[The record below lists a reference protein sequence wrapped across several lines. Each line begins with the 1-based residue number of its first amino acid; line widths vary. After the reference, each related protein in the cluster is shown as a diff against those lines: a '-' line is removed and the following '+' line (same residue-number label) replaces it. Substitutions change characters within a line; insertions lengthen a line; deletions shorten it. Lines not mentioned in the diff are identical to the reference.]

1 MKNMIIATMIIVA
14 MIIPSLSLTTL
25 YDRADIVIVV
35 TGEDGKVLS
44 GARILVTIPQPPGE
58 ARPIIVVNETTD
70 TGTLRVRIDKAKLF
84 KSWREYVSRRGLARG
99 FRIAIMIDAVWVNET
114 KIVASLGNTILV
126 DPLSRE
132 YVYRRVVLKP
142 TWVHDRSTPSEYLR
156 ASAEIS
162 TNSFLEAPV
171 PVLTD
176 YEEWTN
182 VMFPL
187 LSILL
192 DDNSLEKD
200 TTIDEDTL
208 VVDPSVYFIVGSSSG
223 WELAYSVTTGVETEY
238 HIGGLTVQRKF
249 SDVDSKVIWTND
261 FCETLGIYDPSI
273 RYALT
278 FYVNVTIAYEKWSYF
293 DYWTGR
299 HLYDVEKVYVKDF
312 ETNEISWRFNYFV
325 EPEGFDKTLYKTYI
339 GTGEHN
345 DTGDVWDSPNDFTAK
360 DVGSHIFGVSVN
372 EVSVGVPINLI
383 LKFLGYVVPFDPSFI
398 LTYLTVGVEFYGF
411 WVCLDGAEGTT
422 INVYVYSTG
431 TRWYF
436 DRYGKSFYVPLTSI
450 FIDELGY
457 GGGGGGTGGGGDLI
471 TPGF

>member
-1 MKNMIIATMIIVA
+1 MKNVIIAVIIIAA
-14 MIIPSLSLTTL
+14 MITFFLSPAIL

-208 VVDPSVYFIVGSSSG
+208 VAGASVYFIVGSSSG

-238 HIGGLTVQRKF
+238 HIGGLTVQRSF
-249 SDVDSKVIWTND
+249 SDVDSKIIWTND
-261 FCETLGIYDPSI
+261 FYDVNSGLY
-273 RYALT
+273 YAET

-312 ETNEISWRFNYFV
+312 ETNEILWRDNYFV
-325 EPEGFDKTLYKTYI
+325 EPEGFDGTLYKTYI
-339 GTGEHN
+339 GTGEYN
-345 DTGDVWDSPNDFTAK
+345 NPGDIETSPNKFTAK
-360 DVGSHIFGVSVN
+360 DVASFIFGISVDDA
-372 EVSVGVPINLI
+372 SVGVPINLI
-383 LKFLGYVVPFDPSFI
+383 LGFLGFKVPFDPSFI
-398 LTYLTVGVEFYGF
+398 LTYRTVGVEVYGF
-411 WVCLDGAEGTT
+411 KVYLDGAKGTT

-457 GGGGGGTGGGGDLI
+457 GGNGGDTGGGGGGDLI